1 MCARLCTVELTRGVD
16 FIFVCIYSVS
26 HGLSRLV
33 QLPIQLN
40 TDMPSVLVVFCL
52 KKSYSTFTDTS
63 TLVWLECNS
72 DQVTV
77 GWVVC
82 TVYTCVWD
90 RFYTYNIH

>member
-1 MCARLCTVELTRGVD
+1 VCTVVFSRGVD
-16 FIFVCIYSVS
+16 FMYVCIYSVS

-52 KKSYSTFTDTS
+52 KKSYPTLTD

-82 TVYTCVWD
+82 TV
-90 RFYTYNIH
+90 